1 MSGSSGP
8 TILPSS
14 VPSRLSPSEGEI
26 VRQRR
31 RDSQHSRRANKL
43 RYRRT
48 ALPSI
53 SEARP
58 SAAPDMSQS
67 IDFVVAS
74 TTATPY
80 SLPGSYDPH
89 YNRTVPSNYLP
100 RYSILGCPA
109 LLRFAN
115 KHQLLKSVRKRCLR
129 LWHEHERN
137 QLVSTTTLALY
148 QHADT
153 ASALMVLVN
162 PLIDHGGTQQR
173 LRSPRTPRRRSGWL
187 SHDLDPNV
195 GITDATDDNSRH
207 SAIF

>member
-1 MSGSSGP
+1 MPPCEILWSFLTEPLTRYSYAQDPYRGTSPYLSSRSPSVPGMCSLLIPTRLVNRLTAIAYTYSGAESTPQRSMSGSSGP

-26 VRQRR
+26 FRQRR

-80 SLPGSYDPH
+80 SLPSTYDPQ

-100 RYSILGCPA
+100 RYSTLAYLA
-109 LLRFAN
+109 LFQFAN
-115 KHQLLKSVRKRCLR
+115 Q
-129 LWHEHERN
+129 
-137 QLVSTTTLALY
+137 
-148 QHADT
+148 
-153 ASALMVLVN
+153 
-162 PLIDHGGTQQR
+162 P
-173 LRSPRTPRRRSGWL
+173 
-187 SHDLDPNV
+187 
-195 GITDATDDNSRH
+195 
-207 SAIF
+207 